1 MCGSS
6 LSFASQ
12 ANTDAMAWVR
22 LWCNKR
28 GSLEMCQMAT
38 TGTMCTP
45 IRREQEHGRTT
56 CKLSNKEASIFTA
69 VHCLENMIFQMEIRY
84 SYTRLMGKGINAI
97 CNHNSACL
105 KT

>member
-45 IRREQEHGRTT
+45 VGSEHEHGTT
-56 CKLSNKEASIFTA
+56 INYRDAL
-69 VHCLENMIFQMEIRY
+69 
-84 SYTRLMGKGINAI
+84 KGGPQVV
-97 CNHNSACL
+97 
-105 KT
+105 